1 MGCRKETSLP
11 RFLQSAIAVKI
22 KLLHGVMPAAPRSR
36 RHLDRCRY
44 SLIWCRFGV
53 DRSSRPGAPLR
64 GCQCAGFQRHSRPVR
79 KQKQKVSYLRGCLH
93 TQPCRKVILTIHLF
107 LFAEPRSSLPSSFL
121 LSGHLSFSVLLA
133 LPVPEPKIMSSALSY
148 LQPGV
153 RTDDS
158 EAFKFFILLIIG
170 GNVLIPIMVLASFV
184 QGNKYSR
191 SPIFM
196 NFCIGWIVYST
207 GFLLL

>member
-1 MGCRKETSLP
+1 
-11 RFLQSAIAVKI
+11 
-22 KLLHGVMPAAPRSR
+22 MPAAPWFR
-36 RHLDRCRY
+36 RHPDRCRY

-53 DRSSRPGAPLR
+53 DESSRLGAPLR
-64 GCQCAGFQRHSRPVR
+64 RCQCTGFQSHSRPVR
-79 KQKQKVSYLRGCLH
+79 KLKLKVSYLRGCLH
-93 TQPCRKVILTIHLF
+93 TQPCRKVILT
-107 LFAEPRSSLPSSFL
+107 FACSSSPSHASPSPFL

-133 LPVPEPKIMSSALSY
+133 LSVPEPKIMSSPLSY

-158 EAFKFFILLIIG
+158 EALKFFILLIIG
-170 GNVLIPIMVLASFV
+170 GNVFIPIMVLASFV

-196 NFCIGWIVYST
+196 NFSIGWIVYST